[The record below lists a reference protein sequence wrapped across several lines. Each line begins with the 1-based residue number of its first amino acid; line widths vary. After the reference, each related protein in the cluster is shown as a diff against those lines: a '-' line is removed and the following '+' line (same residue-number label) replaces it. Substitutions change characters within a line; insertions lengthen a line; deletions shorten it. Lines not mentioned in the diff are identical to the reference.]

1 MTHLTV
7 TMSHRET
14 FIRDTRQTVSH
25 LFVKGIVRPSSIGH
39 TVGGTKPNH
48 LALYGFIAFRKRT

>member
-1 MTHLTV
+1 
-7 TMSHRET
+7 MSHRET
-14 FIRDTRQTVSH
+14 FIRGTRQTVSH
-25 LFVKGIVRPSSIGH
+25 LFVKGIGH

>member
-1 MTHLTV
+1 
-7 TMSHRET
+7 MSHRET
-14 FIRDTRQTVSH
+14 FIRGTRQTVSH

-39 TVGGTKPNH
+39 TVGGTKPGH